1 MKQITIQ
8 PTNPFHIK
16 TTVPG
21 DKSISHRAI
30 MFGSLAKGITM
41 IEGFLPGADCLST
54 LSCFEKLGVQIER
67 ISETSLRIESEGV
80 VKFREPTEPLYVGN
94 SGTTIRLLTG
104 ILAGLPM
111 FTVLYGDES
120 IARRPMKRVV
130 HPLSKMGASI
140 SGRKGGEFTPIGI
153 DGGQLEGIKYAH
165 PVASAQVKSALLL
178 AGLHAQGT
186 TQVTEP
192 TLSRDHTER
201 MLQAFGVQVRTE
213 GLTHEIQGG
222 QTLAGT
228 HIQIPGDLS
237 SAAFLLVSVLMVPGS
252 SIQINDIGLNPTRTG
267 ILDVLTAM
275 KADIEI
281 EQTAIWGNEPV
292 GRVTL
297 RSHGDLQSTII
308 EGNLIPR
315 LIDEIPIL
323 AVLATQAEGTT
334 IIKDAAELKV
344 KESNRIATTVSELR
358 KLGAEIEETK
368 DGMIIY
374 GKSSLCGGICH
385 SYGDHRIGM
394 AMAVAGLGAQAPV
407 TVIGADSFDVSFP
420 TFTEFLTQVQGV

>member
-8 PTNPFHIK
+8 PARPFHIQTK
-16 TTVPG
+16 VPG

-30 MFGSLAKGITM
+30 MFGSLAKGTTF
-41 IEGFLPGADCLST
+41 IEGFLPGADCIST
-54 LSCFEKLGVQIER
+54 LTCFEKLGVQIER
-67 ISETSLRIESEGV
+67 ISETSLRIQSEGIAGL
-80 VKFREPTEPLYVGN
+80 REATQPLYVGN

-111 FTVLYGDES
+111 FSVLYGDDS

-130 HPLSKMGASI
+130 DPLCKMGASI
-140 SGRKGGEFTPIGI
+140 SGRKGGDFTPIGI
-153 DGGQLEGIKYAH
+153 NGRKLEGIEYTL

-178 AGLHAQGT
+178 AGIHARGT
-186 TQVTEP
+186 TRITEP
-192 TLSRDHTER
+192 SLSRDHTER
-201 MLQAFGVQVRTE
+201 MLQTFGVQVKTK
-213 GLTHEIQGG
+213 GLTHEIKGG
-222 QTLAGT
+222 QSLEGAQ
-228 HIQIPGDLS
+228 IQVPGDLS
-237 SAAFLLVSVLMVPGS
+237 SAAFLLVAALMVPGS
-252 SIQINDIGLNPTRTG
+252 SIQINGVGLNPTRSG

-281 EQTAIWGNEPV
+281 EQTGLWGNEPV
-292 GRVTL
+292 GRVSL
-297 RSHGDLQSTII
+297 RSHRDLQATTI
-308 EGNLIPR
+308 EGDLIPR

-334 IIKDAAELKV
+334 IIRDAEELKV

-358 KLGAEIEETK
+358 KLGADIEETK
-368 DGMIIY
+368 DGMLIH
-374 GKSSLCGGICH
+374 GKSSLHGGICH

-407 TVIGADSFDVSFP
+407 RVTGADSFDVSFP
-420 TFTEFLTQVQGV
+420 SFAQFLTQAQGI